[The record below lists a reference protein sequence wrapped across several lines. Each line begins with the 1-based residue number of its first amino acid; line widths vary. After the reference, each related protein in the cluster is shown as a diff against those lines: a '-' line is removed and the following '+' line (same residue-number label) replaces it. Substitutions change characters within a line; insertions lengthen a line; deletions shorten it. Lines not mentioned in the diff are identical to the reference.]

1 MKFTVYRLVTA
12 AVALGTDIDS
22 RRYASMEFAYRIVAM
37 DSNQMVAVDSNSYL
51 IHLNAFPATVAHQA
65 SVADSIV
72 VVDCN

>member
-12 AVALGTDIDS
+12 AVALGTDTDS
-22 RRYASMEFAYRIVAM
+22 RRYASMVFAYQIAAM
-37 DSNQMVAVDSNSYL
+37 DSNQMAAVDSNSYS
-51 IHLNAFPATVAHQA
+51 IHLNAFPATVARQV